1 MNKEKCDEKTKMDP
15 ELYKIFDAKWIF
27 DYIYDD
33 DPTDRSVTVNFD
45 PNVVS
50 LYVVDFIRERAMELH
65 KTMLW
70 GDPSTWGRQPNG
82 RLG

>member
-1 MNKEKCDEKTKMDP
+1 MKKEKCDEEAKMDP
-15 ELYKIFDAKWIF
+15 ELYKIFDVKWIF

-33 DPTDRSVTVNFD
+33 PTDTSVNFD
-45 PNVVS
+45 PNVVL
-50 LYVVDFIRERAMELH
+50 LYVFDFIREKAMELH

-70 GDPSTWGRQPNG
+70 GDPSAWGRQPKG